1 MSSEQL
7 VAGEQTRNIWRLA
20 WPQTLMMFFHF
31 WIGFIDV
38 YVAGQL
44 NDQIQ
49 ASLGLIT
56 QTLFFLLI
64 IAMAM
69 ANGAISSM
77 SQSLGAGKVIRAQR
91 YCLLSIGLV
100 FGLGVLLGLIGY
112 ALRGVFLDL
121 LYVPVQLRT
130 ITDYFLQVFL
140 LLLPVYYLF
149 IVSNA
154 VFRAQKKVFIPLI
167 GMIICTLVN
176 TMAGFGLS
184 LGLWGL
190 PELGYRGLAWATFF
204 SVSCGCLFVLIC
216 LIRQGWLNI
225 SKIPAWKWIKKASP
239 YLWKVAWPA
248 GMMQVLWHTAFL
260 VLFAITASLPSGK
273 ITALA
278 ALTAGLRIESI
289 LFLPAVAFN
298 MTASILV
305 GHYLGSGDVQ
315 GGKKIGLKTWAL
327 GCTII
332 TLMGGLVWMYA
343 PFLAEILS
351 RQESVQAE
359 ILNYLYF
366 NILAIPFTG
375 TSLIIGGI
383 FIGAGATRY
392 NMLCVGGSVWGIRLP
407 LAYVLGH
414 VILSK
419 AIGIWVAM
427 LVSQFIQASFM
438 FGILMYKDWTRFSM
452 MARKLDKQYTGVQHG
467 AHFPTTFPGKTERV

>member
-69 ANGAISSM
+69 ANGSISSM

-176 TMAGFGLS
+176 TIADFGLS

-204 SVSCGCLFVLIC
+204 SVSCGCLLVLIC

-289 LFLPAVAFN
+289 LFLPAV
-298 MTASILV
+298 
-305 GHYLGSGDVQ
+305 
-315 GGKKIGLKTWAL
+315 
-327 GCTII
+327 
-332 TLMGGLVWMYA
+332 
-343 PFLAEILS
+343 
-351 RQESVQAE
+351 
-359 ILNYLYF
+359 
-366 NILAIPFTG
+366 
-375 TSLIIGGI
+375 
-383 FIGAGATRY
+383 
-392 NMLCVGGSVWGIRLP
+392 
-407 LAYVLGH
+407 
-414 VILSK
+414 
-419 AIGIWVAM
+419 
-427 LVSQFIQASFM
+427 
-438 FGILMYKDWTRFSM
+438 
-452 MARKLDKQYTGVQHG
+452 
-467 AHFPTTFPGKTERV
+467 